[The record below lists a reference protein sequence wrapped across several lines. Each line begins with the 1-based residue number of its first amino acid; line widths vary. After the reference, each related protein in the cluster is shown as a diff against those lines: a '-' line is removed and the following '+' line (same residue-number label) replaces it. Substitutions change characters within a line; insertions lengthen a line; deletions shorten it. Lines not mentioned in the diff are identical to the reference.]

1 MVNTFGTHDPHPLHI
16 FPSLSGIACSSIP
29 PCSCSVDIF
38 SLASAPLADDERP
51 IPSGARMCG
60 EFINPLHYY
69 CNLQQFLVSSMVG
82 GDANG
87 PYFRWSGPAVV
98 HSGGQF
104 CPIRCHSTSVIPTL
118 FVLPHILGLL
128 LTPDTADQQ
137 APASTLGTYTEAHTI
152 FVSRVR
158 PF

>member
-87 PYFRWSGPAVV
+87 PYFRWSGPATTTVGV
-98 HSGGQF
+98 NF
-104 CPIRCHSTSVIPTL
+104 ARSVATQRL
-118 FVLPHILGLL
+118 
-128 LTPDTADQQ
+128 
-137 APASTLGTYTEAHTI
+137 
-152 FVSRVR
+152 
-158 PF
+158 